1 MVWLSER
8 LGLPGPGMDA
18 TLWLAQQRRSERVER
33 VNEEKACSPR
43 KCAEDKGRL
52 SCNYSVTTFIKL
64 HFVAPVFS
72 ACWHIRRH
80 SSLLHY
86 LPVNDT
92 DLDYISLHRLSCR
105 LISLTFKLVLCCIY
119 TSHLIFQHIMV
130 L

>member
-8 LGLPGPGMDA
+8 LGLAGPGMDA

-72 ACWHIRRH
+72 AGRLH
-80 SSLLHY
+80 SSLLHS
-86 LPVNDT
+86 LPVNDA

-105 LISLTFKLVLCCIY
+105 LISLTFKLVCVVFTC
-119 TSHLIFQHIMV
+119 LI
-130 L
+130 